1 MLDKASTVLSVIENG
16 PVSLAEVVE
25 RSGLA
30 RPTAHR
36 IAVALER
43 LGLLTRDFEGRF
55 VLGPRLG
62 SLSVEAQ
69 RDRLVQRALPVL
81 TGLAA
86 DTGLDAR
93 LFRRRA
99 GRRIC
104 IASSPAEP
112 SRDPVPVGACHP
124 LTSGPVAQVLLA
136 WEEPEQLYE
145 GLRGARFTAAQLAAV
160 RQRCWAYGPDSAAGD
175 TVSCAVPVQLRTGRV
190 VAALAPVRDGGP
202 DGRAAPS
209 PARPLAGRRGR
220 AGRRPGARACRIRSR
235 GCHEALSEACDGSL
249 LQGLLWPMN

>member
-1 MLDKASTVLSVIENG
+1 MSAPPRPLPRSGVGVLDKASTVLSVIENG
-16 PVSLAEVVE
+16 PVSLAELVE

-62 SLSVEAQ
+62 SLSVEARQ
-69 RDRLVQRALPVL
+69 DRLVQAALPIL
-81 TGLAA
+81 DGLAA

-93 LFRRRA
+93 LFRRRG
-99 GRRIC
+99 GRQIC
-104 IASSPAEP
+104 VASSPAHP
-112 SRDPVPVGACHP
+112 SKDPVPVGACLP

-136 WEEPEQLYE
+136 WEEPERLYE

-160 RQRCWAYGPDSAAGD
+160 RQRYWAYGPDTAAGG
-175 TVSCAVPVQLRTGRV
+175 TLSCAVPVQLRVGRV
-190 VAALAPVRDGGP
+190 MAALALSGP
-202 DGRAAPS
+202 AARVGERPRRLLGSSLVDAAAVLGDTLRRA
-209 PARPLAGRRGR
+209 PAEFVP
-220 AGRRPGARACRIRSR
+220 
-235 GCHEALSEACDGSL
+235 EAATTR
-249 LQGLLWPMN
+249 

>member
-1 MLDKASTVLSVIENG
+1 MSAPPRPVPRSGVGVLDKASTVLSVIENG

-69 RDRLVQRALPVL
+69 RDRLVQQALPVL

-190 VAALAPVRDGGP
+190 VAALALSGTAARTGALPRRLLGRSLVDAAAVLG
-202 DGRAAPS
+202 DALGRAHAEFVPE
-209 PARPLAGRRGR
+209 AATRR
-220 AGRRPGARACRIRSR
+220 
-235 GCHEALSEACDGSL
+235 
-249 LQGLLWPMN
+249 